1 MYLNIRGASGTLKAA
16 SFRLSLENTHPNLI
30 FIQETMVHEH
40 KARDFMIKFCPT
52 WVSCEII
59 FVGSSGGLL
68 ISWDPIL
75 FNFRPFLTC
84 GGILLSG
91 SIIATK
97 RNINLLNVYGL
108 CLERKTFWTMLAN
121 SGLLSLRNLVI
132 AGDLNITLSSDE
144 IWGGSAASG
153 HLSGFFNTLFH
164 AHKLIDVK
172 PDKIFPT

>member
-1 MYLNIRGASGTLKAA
+1 MYLNIRGESGTLKAA
-16 SFRLSLENTHPNLI
+16 SFRISLENTHPNLI

-40 KARDFMIKFCPT
+40 KARDFMIKFYPT

-68 ISWDPIL
+68 ISWDPII